1 MVAWFARAPSLVAW
15 MDHEFD
21 NGHALLSQAE
31 RARLLADAAARLDR
45 RASKLGPGGEPRET
59 EQGRLVRMFAE
70 DKAEVGRPEILPLP
84 AAALVSPA
92 VEAPDLTR
100 SESHF
105 WLAFPVSLWTRASRG
120 FNRIEFKVSFNPGEQ
135 DDSRRPTTVDAL
147 PDHELVT
154 RFESSAELSLAIGAD
169 FKFRA
174 GLPDVPLGL
183 PATLAANADAQVEAR
198 AKLVLS
204 PKKYVIRAARVTRS
218 GLGLGYVF
226 WRLERDAF
234 AEENDPGL
242 RVILRVPAGTERLD
256 VSVEMVA
263 RRYASMFGAGL
274 REGIRDLPAAM
285 RDFFTRG
292 TPILATG
299 GWDLSSVLC

>member
-1 MVAWFARAPSLVAW
+1 MTYGYLLPQHDRCTWWDPV
-15 MDHEFD
+15 DQEIE
-21 NGHALLSQAE
+21 NGHSLLSQAE
-31 RARLLADAAARLDR
+31 RAHLLADAAARLDR
-45 RASKLGPGGEPRET
+45 RASMLAPGQEPSET

-70 DKAEVGRPEILPLP
+70 DKAEVGRPEILSLAPV
-84 AAALVSPA
+84 ALDPP
-92 VEAPDLTR
+92 PDP
-100 SESHF
+100 HY

-120 FNRIEFKVSFNPGEQ
+120 FNRIEFKVSFNADEE
-135 DDSRRPTTVDAL
+135 DDSRRPATVDAL

-154 RFESSAELSLAIGAD
+154 RFEATAELSLAVGAD

-174 GLPDVPLGL
+174 GLPEVPLGL
-183 PATLAANADAQVEAR
+183 PATVAADADAEVAAH
-198 AKLVLS
+198 AKLVLT
-204 PKKYVIRAARVTRS
+204 PKKYAIRAARVTRS
-218 GLGLGYVF
+218 GLGLNYVF

-242 RVILRVPAGTERLD
+242 RVILRVPVEAQRLD

-299 GWDLSSVLC
+299 EWDLSAVLC